1 MEAGAEAAAIVRSS
15 SKWSLDACQ
24 TEACRFYLVVVR
36 KSQSSFSPKP
46 YNAALE
52 LGGVPVDSW
61 PSSFVSRMVR
71 APAWQKADFLVC
83 L

>member
-1 MEAGAEAAAIVRSS
+1 MDAGAEAAAIVRSS

-52 LGGVPVDSW
+52 LG
-61 PSSFVSRMVR
+61 VSLLTLG
-71 APAWQKADFLVC
+71 QLV